1 MRRDGALDG
10 QKGRDRE
17 EGACIDTILQIC
29 DFSATES
36 NKSYVRDMMHEV
48 GEAARSS
55 STLLEVWM
63 WAGRWA
69 LEFKR
74 EDAARPFHCTMVGG
88 EEEEWRPWE
97 WWSTPLLRACA
108 RVDFSVRSGEG
119 E

>member
-1 MRRDGALDG
+1 MIQVMQVSR
-10 QKGRDRE
+10 K
-17 EGACIDTILQIC
+17 
-29 DFSATES
+29 FSATES

-55 STLLEVWM
+55 STLLEARM
-63 WAGRWA
+63 AAGEWG

-74 EDAARPFHCTMVGG
+74 EDAARPFHCTMPWGVGK
-88 EEEEWRPWE
+88 EEWRAWE
-97 WWSTPLLRACA
+97 GWSTALLRACA

>member
-1 MRRDGALDG
+1 MIQVL
-10 QKGRDRE
+10 QVHRE
-17 EGACIDTILQIC
+17 FA
-29 DFSATES
+29 ATES

-63 WAGRWA
+63 RAGVWGVK
-69 LEFKR
+69 FKR
-74 EDAARPFHCTMVGG
+74 EDAARPFHCSMERG
-88 EEEEWRPWE
+88 EGKEEWRAWE
-97 WWSTPLLRACA
+97 WWSTALLRACA

>member
-1 MRRDGALDG
+1 MI
-10 QKGRDRE
+10 QV
-17 EGACIDTILQIC
+17 LQVHPA
-29 DFSATES
+29 FPATES

-55 STLLEVWM
+55 STLLVVRM
-63 WAGRWA
+63 GAGAWG

-74 EDAARPFHCTMVGG
+74 EDAARPFHCTMPWGVG
-88 EEEEWRPWE
+88 EEEWSAWE
-97 WWSTPLLRACA
+97 GWSTPLLRACA

>member
-1 MRRDGALDG
+1 MI
-10 QKGRDRE
+10 QV
-17 EGACIDTILQIC
+17 LQVNRG
-29 DFSATES
+29 FSATES
-36 NKSYVRDMMHEV
+36 NKSYVRDMMHEL

-55 STLLEVWM
+55 STLLEVGIG
-63 WAGRWA
+63 AGGWA

-74 EDAARPFHCTMVGG
+74 EDAARPFHCTMG
-88 EEEEWRPWE
+88 EGKEEWRVWE